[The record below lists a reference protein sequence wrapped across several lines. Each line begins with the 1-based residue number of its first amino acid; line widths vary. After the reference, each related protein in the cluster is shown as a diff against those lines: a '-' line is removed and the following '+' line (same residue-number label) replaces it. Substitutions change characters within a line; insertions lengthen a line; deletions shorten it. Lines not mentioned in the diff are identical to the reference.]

1 MIDLLQLRNVISCTW
16 FIKSIKAIKKKK
28 VWTKINLFCNL

>member
-28 VWTKINLFCNL
+28 SMDQNQSVL